1 LNAMPQA
8 LAVRSASLTVRMAE
22 DALQKAV
29 QGGASPARLAEL
41 GDVLRDWQDVYRDQ
55 LLRLLADIQAELALL
70 PDQPEKVAGVHEP
83 GKGW

>member
-1 LNAMPQA
+1 MPQA

-55 LLRLLADIQAELALL
+55 LLRLMADIQAELALL
-70 PDQPEKVAGVHEP
+70 PDQPEKVAGIHEP

>member
-1 LNAMPQA
+1 MNAMPQA
-8 LAVRSASLTVRMAE
+8 LAVRSAGQTVRMAE

-41 GDVLRDWQDVYRDQ
+41 GEVLADWQEVYRDQ
-55 LLRLLADIQAELALL
+55 LLRLLADIQAELATL
-70 PDQPEKVAGVHEP
+70 PDQPEKVAGVHNE

>member
-1 LNAMPQA
+1 MPQA

>member
-1 LNAMPQA
+1 MNAMPQA

-70 PDQPEKVAGVHEP
+70 PDQPEKVAGIHEP